1 MIVQHK
7 LSSSISIV
15 TGVEHSKSL
24 FTDLVQTFFYIYI
37 YILEKHAW
45 AYFLSPGGA
54 GSVWV
59 SEWVGEWMG
68 ECGRVGG

>member
-1 MIVQHK
+1 M
-7 LSSSISIV
+7 

-37 YILEKHAW
+37 YIYILEKHAC

-54 GSVWV
+54 GRVWV
-59 SEWVGEWMG
+59 GEWVGEWMG
-68 ECGRVGG
+68 GIIELVSVVLLNW